1 MSGHLKFFLYCRPTC
16 SDLKTGL
23 GLAAFL
29 LLLVSGSGLVLGW
42 SQLPLMVPADRSVI
56 NGRLPGTEPRQELV
70 MGDALPQLF
79 KSDPEQTSVL
89 LLLGAIGRVSPG
101 LCQLLSIGQHGFNLQ
116 FLDDIFFSGGSV
128 RRQQN
133 SHGRNQI

>member
-79 KSDPEQTSVL
+79 NYSTNNEHL
-89 LLLGAIGRVSPG
+89 
-101 LCQLLSIGQHGFNLQ
+101 QLLSIFPT
-116 FLDDIFFSGGSV
+116 
-128 RRQQN
+128 
-133 SHGRNQI
+133 

>member
-1 MSGHLKFFLYCRPTC
+1 
-16 SDLKTGL
+16 
-23 GLAAFL
+23 
-29 LLLVSGSGLVLGW
+29 
-42 SQLPLMVPADRSVI
+42 
-56 NGRLPGTEPRQELV
+56 PRQELV